1 MSDSVHNVIKTPV
14 VTEKS
19 MDLMGDRKYTFLVA
33 PHANKIEIRN
43 AIEKIF
49 DVKVQQVN
57 LMNERKKFRRYGKY
71 SGYKAAKRK
80 AIITLT
86 TDSKEI
92 PVLKQQDQG
101 DQSKSADSAKKNDKK

>member
-1 MSDSVHNVIKTPV
+1 MSDSVYNVIKTPV
-14 VTEKS
+14 ITEKS

-33 PHANKIEIRN
+33 AHANKIEIRQ
-43 AIEKIF
+43 AIEQIF

-86 TDSKEI
+86 ADSKEI
-92 PVLKQQDQG
+92 PVLNQEQADN
-101 DQSKSADSAKKNDKK
+101 SKEADTSKKDDSKK

>member
-43 AIEKIF
+43 AIEFKRCYGNLQRFFLEKIIS
-49 DVKVQQVN
+49 VISIN
-57 LMNERKKFRRYGKY
+57 LF
-71 SGYKAAKRK
+71 
-80 AIITLT
+80 
-86 TDSKEI
+86 
-92 PVLKQQDQG
+92 
-101 DQSKSADSAKKNDKK
+101 